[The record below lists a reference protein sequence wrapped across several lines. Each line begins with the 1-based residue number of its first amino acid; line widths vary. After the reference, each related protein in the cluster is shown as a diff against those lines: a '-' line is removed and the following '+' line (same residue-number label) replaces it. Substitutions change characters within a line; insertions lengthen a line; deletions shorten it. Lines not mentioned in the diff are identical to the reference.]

1 MASDDITNE
10 TAPAQE
16 AKFRTAMND
25 EVPKGEAR
33 LPRELFR
40 RLGVTE
46 GERLS
51 IEYEGRKTQVRA
63 VFGALP
69 WAECNPEDIRA
80 VGASSGAELRFKRA
94 WS

>member
-10 TAPAQE
+10 TAPTQE
-16 AKFRTAMND
+16 AKFRTAMS
-25 EVPKGEAR
+25 EKVPKGEAR
-33 LPRELFR
+33 LPRELFQ

-63 VFGALP
+63 VSGALP

-80 VGASSGAELRFKRA
+80 IGASSGAELRFKRA

>member
-1 MASDDITNE
+1 MASDNLSETTVQEVKLRTTTNE
-10 TAPAQE
+10 
-16 AKFRTAMND
+16 K
-25 EVPKGEAR
+25 VPRGEAR
-33 LPRELFR
+33 LPFESFR
-40 RLGVTE
+40 HLGVTE

-51 IEYEGRKTQVRA
+51 LEYEGRRRELRA
-63 VFGALP
+63 VRGALP